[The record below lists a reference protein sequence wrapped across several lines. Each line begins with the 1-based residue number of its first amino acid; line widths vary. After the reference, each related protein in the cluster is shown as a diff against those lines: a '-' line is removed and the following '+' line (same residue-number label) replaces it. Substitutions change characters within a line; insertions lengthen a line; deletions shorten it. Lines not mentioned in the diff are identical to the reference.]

1 MAGNNNPYKKYLET
15 LGGAQTATGD
25 LFGQLLSTTQGSKQ
39 GVSDRYA
46 MMGEELRQMADTASG
61 QASSGY
67 GAARQRVQAAPVS
80 YVRPD
85 VPAPQV
91 GAVPMVG
98 ADAATVANL
107 QAAAE
112 QSMGAGQ
119 AALNQMYDL
128 LAQSDA
134 ANRAS
139 RLSDIGIAETSDLS
153 QLAALAQAQ
162 RFGLG
167 QSEAA
172 EIANLDALINQI
184 QRDQIAADLGFGD
197 RELAALQGSV
207 AFDESRAQF
216 DTDAL
221 TQSVDIFRNMI
232 DPIVDV
238 IDPESII
245 RLWMAFSEEIGMP
258 MSQAS
263 ELVGSL

>member
-1 MAGNNNPYKKYLET
+1 MVGNNNPYKKYLET
-15 LGGAQTATGD
+15 LGGAQAATGD
-25 LFGQLLSTTQGSKQ
+25 LFGQLLSNTRGTKQ
-39 GVSDRYA
+39 DVSDRYA
-46 MMGEELRQMADTASG
+46 MMGDELRQMADTASG
-61 QASSGY
+61 QASAGY

-85 VPAPQV
+85 APAPQI

-107 QAAAE
+107 QAAAD

-119 AALNQMYDL
+119 AALNQMYDQ
-128 LAQSDA
+128 LAASDA

-139 RLSDIGIAETSDLS
+139 RLSDIDIAETSDLS
-153 QLAALAQAQ
+153 SLAALAQAQ
-162 RFGLG
+162 QFGLG

-172 EIANLDALINQI
+172 EIAGLDALINQI

-197 RELAALQGSV
+197 RELSALQGSV
-207 AFDESRAQF
+207 AF

-221 TQSVDIFRNMI
+221 TQSVGIFRNMI
-232 DPIVDV
+232 DPIADV

-245 RLWMAFSEEIGMP
+245 KLWMAFSEEIGMP